1 MPRVNDKS
9 KLNLQP
15 MHSKQRFGEG
25 IHETEFVEQLN
36 AIDVQIVHAPTVK
49 QFRQT
54 IATFLGN
61 TWGDTI
67 RTEFTDAETDLMIDE
82 VFRGELLPT
91 AMETINI
98 TWSVNGMDMVDTT
111 HLIRHRLFSF
121 SAQVH
126 GDRDIRPDR
135 VVVKPGIM
143 ANDRYFDRYQQLCSD
158 AMELY
163 VDMMDGGLIHGLDA
177 RTVLPRCFEHFYF
190 VRCTIK
196 DLIGYC
202 RMRGDEQIQTTVDN
216 VIAMKL
222 WLEVLKVYPFLKP
235 CVDFT
240 RQDEF
245 YVNQCKKGKTNIF
258 PPNEKNDV
266 FDWHE
271 DQFYHTKGRD
281 EYAGGD
287 VYTSLRKRLL
297 AEIDAINPSHIREG
311 DEGYE

>member
-1 MPRVNDKS
+1 MPKKNKS
-9 KLNLQP
+9 DLDIQP

-25 IHETEFVEQLN
+25 VHETKFVEQLN

-54 IATFLGN
+54 ISTFLGN

-67 RTEFTDAETDLMIDE
+67 RTNFSAEETDQIIDE
-82 VFRGELLPT
+82 VFAGELLPT

-121 SAQVH
+121 AAQVH

-135 VVVKPGIM
+135 VVAKASILQNPSYVV
-143 ANDRYFDRYQQLCSD
+143 RYKQLCED
-158 AMELY
+158 AMKLY
-163 VDMMDGGLIHGLDA
+163 VDMMDSGEVHGLDA

-196 DLIGYC
+196 DLIGYV

-216 VIAMKL
+216 VIAMSL
-222 WLEVLKVYPFLKP
+222 WLEILRVYPFLKP
-235 CVDFT
+235 FVDFT
-240 RQDEF
+240 REDAF
-245 YVNQCKKGKTNIF
+245 YVGQCKKGKTNIF
-258 PPNEKNDV
+258 PPNQKNDV

-271 DQFYHTKGRD
+271 DQFYHPKGRD
-281 EYAGGD
+281 EYLGGN
-287 VYTSLRKRLL
+287 VYLAIREKLM
-297 AEIDAINPSHIREG
+297 AEIDAIDPSHIHPG
-311 DEGYE
+311 DQGYE